1 MGKTVDCNF
10 KALEESALRNFG
22 SEEYDEYI
30 ESCKKIAVELSEEIE
45 RASKYKKEFEE
56 LKKRMETDTKLRSK
70 FSDLNSAIRYVP
82 SCARDPSDVKLG
94 KHQKNTGVFLWYN
107 GYNPI
112 EFLGKG
118 ANGVVWK
125 CTKKDGKEFVA
136 KVTCNQKFGPFK
148 VDAVKS
154 ERNVNEEL
162 NKIVDSSETKDKSVK
177 YLLTYENKT
186 ARNSGADSREIFES
200 EYAKEGDL
208 SNYAKKL
215 KGKFSLSDII
225 RMTKQGAKGLKI
237 LHDAGY
243 SHNDVKPE
251 NMLIIERIAQKMT
264 GDKFESNCSGS
275 STNKSSIPDSKISE
289 GDSDKALK
297 IADFGAMT
305 KIDDTKK
312 VFANKHFCAPDCYKL
327 SEEAVGKRDVYSLGL
342 CALYFLFGGKSA
354 SYHKIAKDLTVKYK
368 DNIESFIIDNSLN
381 QKYGDDI
388 ILHKFLQVIQ
398 KMVKSDHNERID
410 IEKAVPELKELTNPQ
425 KNIGGV

>member
-1 MGKTVDCNF
+1 MGRTVDCNF

-154 ERNVNEEL
+154 ELDIIEKLNEI
-162 NKIVDSSETKDKSVK
+162 KKSEDEFEKYFLPYKKSGK
-177 YLLTYENKT
+177 
-186 ARNSGADSREIFES
+186 SGTDSRVIIKTS
-200 EYAKEGDL
+200 LADEGDL
-208 SNYAKKL
+208 NGYVKKPGS
-215 KGKFSLSDII
+215 KVSL
-225 RMTKQGAKGLKI
+225 LKI
-237 LHDAGY
+237 INMFTQCAMGVEILHRKGY
-243 SHNDVKPE
+243 SHNDIKPE
-251 NMLIIERIAQKMT
+251 NLFVLKKVSGKVT
-264 GDKFESNCSGS
+264 NNESKGSGS
-275 STNKSSIPDSKISE
+275 RSSADSKISE
-289 GDSDKALK
+289 DGSEVDLK

-305 KIDDTKK
+305 KIDSTRK
-312 VFANKHFCAPDCYKL
+312 VFVNRHFCAPDCYKL
-327 SEEAVGKRDVYSLGL
+327 SKDAVAKRDVYSLGL
-342 CALYFLFGGKSA
+342 CALYFLFGGKST

-368 DNIESFIIDNSLN
+368 DDIESFIIDNLLN

-410 IEKAVPELKELTNPQ
+410 IKEAVPELKELTNPQ